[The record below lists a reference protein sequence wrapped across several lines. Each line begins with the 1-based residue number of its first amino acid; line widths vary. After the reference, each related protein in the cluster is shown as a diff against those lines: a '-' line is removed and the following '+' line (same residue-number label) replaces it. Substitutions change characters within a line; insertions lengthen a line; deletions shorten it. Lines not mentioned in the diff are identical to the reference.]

1 MAIRQS
7 FAWNGFARTG
17 IAPDKLIAGAAA
29 IGYAGIEMA
38 PPEFWPAI
46 RDAGMGLV
54 TITGHKLAP
63 AGLNSREAFPE
74 IEAAIMDSLEK
85 AVAWRIPH
93 VICFSGNRTE
103 NGPDEAAAITAEH
116 LRKLAPAFEAAGI
129 TLLPELL
136 NSKVNHRD
144 YEADHTAWGVKVC
157 AMVASP
163 RVKLLYDIYHMQIM
177 EGDLIRIIRENKD
190 AIAHYHTAGNPGR
203 NDLDA
208 DQEIN
213 YPAVIR
219 AIAGTGYDGFIGHE
233 FMPKGD
239 ALEALR
245 AAHELIANA
254 LSAPPL

>member
-7 FAWNGFARTG
+7 FSWDGFARTG

-29 IGYAGIEMA
+29 IGYAGIEMV

-46 RDAGMGLV
+46 RDADMGLV

-74 IEAAIMDSLEK
+74 IEATILRTLDQ
-85 AVAWRIPH
+85 AVEWKIPY
-93 VICFSGNRTE
+93 VICFSGNRT
-103 NGPDEAAAITAEH
+103 GVASDEAADITAEH
-116 LRKLAPAFEAAGI
+116 LRRLAPAFEAAGI
-129 TLLPELL
+129 TLILELL
-136 NSKVNHRD
+136 NSKVTHRN
-144 YEADHTAWGVKVC
+144 YEADHTAWGAKVC
-157 AMVASP
+157 TMVGSA
-163 RVKLLYDIYHMQIM
+163 RVKLLYDIFHMQIM
-177 EGDLIRIIRENKD
+177 EGDLIRNIRDNK
-190 AIAHYHTAGNPGR
+190 AVIAHYHTAGNPGR

-219 AIAGTGYDGFIGHE
+219 AIVGTGHDGFIGHE

-239 ALEALR
+239 ALDALGAPYQLT
-245 AAHELIANA
+245 AAA
-254 LSAPPL
+254 LEAPPL